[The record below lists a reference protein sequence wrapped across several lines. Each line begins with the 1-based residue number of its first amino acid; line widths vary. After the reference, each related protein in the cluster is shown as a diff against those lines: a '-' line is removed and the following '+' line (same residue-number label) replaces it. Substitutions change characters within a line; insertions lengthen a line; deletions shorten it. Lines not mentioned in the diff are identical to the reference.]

1 MAARIPDVP
10 AITGDTEISVVSDV
24 CSGLTIQVRDRY
36 DGRLEVSYML
46 MYGFAAGNKPMIER
60 IVRPATL

>member
-1 MAARIPDVP
+1 
-10 AITGDTEISVVSDV
+10 VVFDV